1 MGKDGVLIVSG
12 CSLRDWAPESQ
23 IAPNLSSIYAHFKG
37 IQLAIMGPS
46 LALAPLLLAG
56 TEEQKK
62 KYAGM
67 LMAEPLIASYC
78 VTEPGAGSDVAGVKT
93 KAELK
98 GC

>member
-1 MGKDGVLIVSG
+1 METVLIVEALSYG
-12 CSLRDWAPESQ
+12 CSA
-23 IAPNLSSIYAHFKG
+23 

-67 LMAEPLIASYC
+67 LAEEPLIA
-78 VTEPGAGSDVAGVKT
+78 VKLNFNLLDF
-93 KAELK
+93 KIFQ
-98 GC
+98 